1 MEIGYTFLVQKCAPG
16 TIVPRVSA
24 ETAPVKRK
32 IQKDGRLVVPTG
44 SFLETD
50 DLLAHIVFAIA
61 HEGINM
67 QILAQVL
74 PLVKAADMQL
84 FVEAKPTSLVSR
96 RTGWLWELF
105 TGRSLDFKITAST
118 YEPLFD
124 PKRYLTRENGE
135 RSPKWKII
143 FNGLGTSK
151 WCATVEEISR
161 AFPIHVEH
169 MGGVK
174 RDSPVRQ

>member
-32 IQKDGRLVVPTG
+32 IQKDGRLLVPRG

-50 DLLAHIVFAIA
+50 DLLAHIAFAIA

-105 TGRSLDFKITAST
+105 TGRSLDFKTTAST

-124 PKRYLTRENGE
+124 PKRYLTREQGRVNGQPSG
-135 RSPKWKII
+135 RLS
-143 FNGLGTSK
+143 LM
-151 WCATVEEISR
+151 A
-161 AFPIHVEH
+161 
-169 MGGVK
+169 
-174 RDSPVRQ
+174 